1 MNFVAWCLL
10 IVGVLKIIAFFGS
23 GNILRLFVGI
33 IAIVAANYIWDNLP
47 KETSLTPVET
57 AVQPKQVKV
66 GDTVLIVDSVSH
78 EQQLYVVPK
87 SK

>member
-1 MNFVAWCLL
+1 MNFIAWCLL

-47 KETSLTPVET
+47 KETTLKAVST
-57 AVQPKQVKV
+57 ASQPKQVKV
-66 GDTVLIVDSVSH
+66 GDTILIVDSVNH
-78 EQQLYVVPK
+78 EQQLNVVK
-87 SK
+87 KLE